1 MSYVLADI
9 KKLYRS
15 SIIRWMLI
23 ILLFVMIADPI
34 SVYIINGKYDK
45 FFEVIGS
52 NPFQFWLLINSASW
66 GNNLFYTIFWVLP
79 ILSTGLIFYNE
90 QQSSM
95 RLLLVIR
102 GNGLKYYLAKI
113 FSIFIVTF
121 LNFFVLLII
130 NIGITYL
137 IFPTDAPLIKQYM
150 YLIPHTEMFSYSFY
164 QKSPLSMEILYA
176 FIDAFAIALLSL
188 FALAFHAMITLK
200 NKYIAILTPF
210 IVLYLINYII
220 SLCLKDNLN
229 YNLGVIVQPRAASA
243 IVNTISTSNVL
254 LIFGIVLIIDVIL
267 LIFGHIRSKEIL

>member
-137 IFPTDAPLIKQYM
+137 IFSYRRAINKTIYVFNSAHRNVFLFILPKKSIKYGNPVC
-150 YLIPHTEMFSYSFY
+150 LY
-164 QKSPLSMEILYA
+164 QCLRYRV
-176 FIDAFAIALLSL
+176 AIA
-188 FALAFHAMITLK
+188 
-200 NKYIAILTPF
+200 
-210 IVLYLINYII
+210 V
-220 SLCLKDNLN
+220 C
-229 YNLGVIVQPRAASA
+229 
-243 IVNTISTSNVL
+243 
-254 LIFGIVLIIDVIL
+254 FGISCNDNIE
-267 LIFGHIRSKEIL
+267 K